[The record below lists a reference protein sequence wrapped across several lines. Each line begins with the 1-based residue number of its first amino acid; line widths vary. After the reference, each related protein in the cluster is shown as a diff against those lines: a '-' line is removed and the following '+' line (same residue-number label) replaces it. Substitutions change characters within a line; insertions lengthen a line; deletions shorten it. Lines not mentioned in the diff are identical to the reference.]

1 MDKSCL
7 ILQTGKT
14 ALMLAAMKN
23 RLDEARVLVDA
34 GADLDTQDQVSVA
47 TNLLCTLIHLSP

>member
-1 MDKSCL
+1 
-7 ILQTGKT
+7 
-14 ALMLAAMKN
+14 MLAAMKN

-34 GADLDTQDQVSVA
+34 GADLDTQDQVSVV